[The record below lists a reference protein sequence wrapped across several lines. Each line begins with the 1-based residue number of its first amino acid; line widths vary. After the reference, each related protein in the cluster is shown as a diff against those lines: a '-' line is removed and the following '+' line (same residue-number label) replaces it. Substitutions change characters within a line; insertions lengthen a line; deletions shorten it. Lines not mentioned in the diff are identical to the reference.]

1 MPFCSVRTGRG
12 GVPPSVR
19 LGDEASADPPESDN
33 LISMAEVT
41 ATEAARKFA
50 DLLDAVEH
58 DGERYTITR
67 RGRAVAHIEPIT
79 RGRGVDA
86 KALLRRNRPD
96 ARWAHDLDEVRDL
109 LEVEN
114 RP

>member
-1 MPFCSVRTGRG
+1 MS
-12 GVPPSVR
+12 
-19 LGDEASADPPESDN
+19 
-33 LISMAEVT
+33 EVT

-67 RGRAVAHIEPIT
+67 RGRAVAHIEPIM
-79 RGRGVDA
+79 RGRGSDA

-96 ARWAHDLDEVRDL
+96 SRWAHDLHEVRDL